1 MLRYSGGD
9 IKAVQGDT
17 GHSQADMVTQ
27 VYGHTFDENR
37 KRIAGLMEKSFFE
50 SSQKAPPTDEKSE
63 KVLQI
68 LKTSPQLA
76 ELILSLAGEAK

>member
-1 MLRYSGGD
+1 
-9 IKAVQGDT
+9 
-17 GHSQADMVTQ
+17 MVTQ

-63 KVLQI
+63 KVLQL
-68 LKTSPQLA
+68 LKTSPHLA
-76 ELILSLAGEAK
+76 ELILSLTGEAK